1 MRKHELKI
9 EVAATPAELWKA
21 LSTAHGIQSWFAPI
35 ARVEPGAGG
44 GITIGWGP
52 GMEFTQA
59 IDVWEPEQR
68 LSAGRVE
75 YYIEGN
81 GDTTI
86 LRLVESGFGDDAKF
100 DGEFEST
107 GKAWPVFMTMLKR
120 SAEAGIDSCSPAT
133 TFRFLDIP
141 SVDVWHRLLAE
152 KQFCDSLVGGT
163 IRHFDPRGC
172 YCVDFADKM
181 LSVFAENCGGKTALT
196 LTWLLY
202 VQSGGQGSGQGS
214 SDAWR
219 EKWTGFIDGL
229 FPSEPEK

>member
-21 LSTAHGIQSWFAPI
+21 LTTAHGIESWFAPI
-35 ARVEPGAGG
+35 AKVEPGVGG
-44 GITIGWGP
+44 GITVGWGP

-59 IDVWEPEQR
+59 IEVWEPEHH
-68 LSAGRVE
+68 LHAGRVD

-133 TFRFLDIP
+133 TFRFLDTP
-141 SVDVWHRLLAE
+141 SVEVWHRLIAE
-152 KQFCDSLVGGT
+152 KQFCDALVGGT

-181 LSVFAENCGGKTALT
+181 LSVFAENCGGKTTLT
-196 LTWLLY
+196 VTWLLY
-202 VQSGGQGSGQGS
+202 GQGS
-214 SDAWR
+214 SSDEWR
-219 EKWTGFIDGL
+219 DKWTGLIDRL
-229 FPSEPEK
+229 FPSEPAS

>member
-21 LSTAHGIQSWFAPI
+21 LSTAQGIQSWFAPI
-35 ARVEPGAGG
+35 ARVEPGVGG
-44 GITIGWGP
+44 GITVGWGP

-59 IDVWEPEQR
+59 IEVWEPEQH
-68 LSAGRVE
+68 LHAGRVD

-120 SAEAGIDSCSPAT
+120 SAEAGIDSCTTAA

-141 SVDVWHRLLAE
+141 SVEVWHRLIAE
-152 KQFCDSLVGGT
+152 KQFCDALVGGT

-181 LSVFAENCGGKTALT
+181 LSVFAENCAGKTALT
-196 LTWLLY
+196 VTWLLY
-202 VQSGGQGSGQGS
+202 GQGS
-214 SDAWR
+214 SDEWR
-219 EKWTGFIDGL
+219 DKWTQLIDRL
-229 FPSEPEK
+229 FPSEPVS

>member
-9 EVAATPAELWKA
+9 EVAATPSELWKA

-35 ARVEPGAGG
+35 ARVEPGVGG
-44 GITIGWGP
+44 GITVGWGP

-59 IDVWEPEQR
+59 IEVWEPEQH
-68 LSAGRVE
+68 LHAGRVD

-120 SAEAGIDSCSPAT
+120 SAEAGIDSCKTAA

-141 SVDVWHRLLAE
+141 SVEVWHRLIAE
-152 KQFCDSLVGGT
+152 KQFCDALVGGT

-196 LTWLLY
+196 VTWLLY
-202 VQSGGQGSGQGS
+202 GHT
-214 SDAWR
+214 DAGKDADTWR
-219 EKWTGFIDGL
+219 DRWRQLIDKTVGT
-229 FPSEPEK
+229 ENT

>member
-21 LSTAHGIQSWFAPI
+21 LSTAQGIQSWFAPI
-35 ARVEPGAGG
+35 ARVEPGVGG
-44 GITIGWGP
+44 GITVGWGP

-59 IDVWEPEQR
+59 IEVWEPEQH
-68 LSAGRVE
+68 LHAGRVD

-120 SAEAGIDSCSPAT
+120 SAEAGIDSCMTAA

-141 SVDVWHRLLAE
+141 SVEVWHRLIAE
-152 KQFCDSLVGGT
+152 KQFCDALVGGT

-196 LTWLLY
+196 VTWLLY
-202 VQSGGQGSGQGS
+202 GQCS
-214 SDAWR
+214 SDEYS
-219 EKWTGFIDGL
+219 EKWTRFIDRL
-229 FPSEPEK
+229 FPSEPES

>member
-21 LSTAHGIQSWFAPI
+21 LSTAQGIQSWFAPI
-35 ARVEPGAGG
+35 ARVEPGVGG
-44 GITIGWGP
+44 GITGGWGP
-52 GMEFTQA
+52 GMDFTQA
-59 IDVWEPEQR
+59 IEVWEPEQH
-68 LSAGRVE
+68 LHAGRVD

-120 SAEAGIDSCSPAT
+120 SAEAGVDSCTTAA

-141 SVDVWHRLLAE
+141 SVEVWHRLIAE
-152 KQFCDSLVGGT
+152 KQFCDALVGGT

-196 LTWLLY
+196 VMWLLY
-202 VQSGGQGSGQGS
+202 GQGSN
-214 SDAWR
+214 DEWR
-219 EKWTGFIDGL
+219 DKWTQLIDRL
-229 FPSEPEK
+229 FHSEPES

>member
-1 MRKHELKI
+1 MRKHDLKI

-21 LSTAHGIQSWFAPI
+21 LTTAHGIESWFAPT
-35 ARVEPGAGG
+35 AQVEPGVGG
-44 GITIGWGP
+44 GITVGWGP

-59 IDVWEPEQR
+59 IEVWEPER
-68 LSAGRVE
+68 HLHAGRVD

-120 SAEAGIDSCSPAT
+120 SAEAGIDSCAT
-133 TFRFLDIP
+133 AATFRFLDIA
-141 SVDVWHRLLAE
+141 SVEVWHRLIAE
-152 KQFCDSLVGGT
+152 KQFCDALVGGT

-172 YCVDFADKM
+172 YCFDFADRM

-196 LTWLLY
+196 FTWLVY
-202 VQSGGQGSGQGS
+202 GQGN
-214 SDAWR
+214 SDETR
-219 EKWTGFIDGL
+219 DTWTQLIDKL
-229 FPSEPEK
+229 FPSEPAS

>member
-21 LSTAHGIQSWFAPI
+21 LTTAHGIQSWFAPI
-35 ARVEPGAGG
+35 ARVEPGVGG
-44 GITIGWGP
+44 GITVGWGP

-59 IDVWEPEQR
+59 IDVWEPEKH
-68 LSAGRVE
+68 LHAGRVD

-81 GDTTI
+81 GATTI

-100 DGEFEST
+100 DSEFEST

-120 SAEAGIDSCSPAT
+120 SAEAGIDSCAT
-133 TFRFLDIP
+133 AATFRFLDIA
-141 SVDVWHRLLAE
+141 SVEVWHRLIAE
-152 KQFCDSLVGGT
+152 KQFCDALVGGT
-163 IRHFDPRGC
+163 VRHFDPRGC

-196 LTWLLY
+196 VTWLLY
-202 VQSGGQGSGQGS
+202 GRT
-214 SDAWR
+214 DANAWR
-219 EKWTGFIDGL
+219 ERWGQLIDKTVGT
-229 FPSEPEK
+229 ENT

>member
-1 MRKHELKI
+1 
-9 EVAATPAELWKA
+9 VAATPAELWKA
-21 LSTAHGIQSWFAPI
+21 LSTAQGIQSWFAPI
-35 ARVEPGAGG
+35 ARVEPGVGG
-44 GITIGWGP
+44 GITVGWGP

-59 IDVWEPEQR
+59 IEVWEPEQH
-68 LSAGRVE
+68 LHAGRVD

-120 SAEAGIDSCSPAT
+120 SAEAGVDSCTTAA

-141 SVDVWHRLLAE
+141 SVEVWHRLIAE
-152 KQFCDSLVGGT
+152 KQFCDALVGGT

-181 LSVFAENCGGKTALT
+181 LSVFAENCAGKTALT
-196 LTWLLY
+196 VTWLLY
-202 VQSGGQGSGQGS
+202 GQGS
-214 SDAWR
+214 SDEWR
-219 EKWTGFIDGL
+219 DKWTQLIDRL
-229 FPSEPEK
+229 FPSEPVS

>member
-1 MRKHELKI
+1 MRKHELKT

-21 LSTAHGIQSWFAPI
+21 LTTAHGIQSWFAPL
-35 ARVEPGAGG
+35 AKVEPGVGG

-59 IDVWEPEQR
+59 IDVWEPEHH
-68 LSAGRVE
+68 LHAGRTD

-107 GKAWPVFMTMLKR
+107 GKAWPVFLTMLKR
-120 SAEAGIDSCSPAT
+120 SAEAGIDSCAT
-133 TFRFLDIP
+133 AAIFRFLDIS

-152 KQFCDSLVGGT
+152 KQFCDALVGGT
-163 IRHFDPRGC
+163 VRHFDPRGC
-172 YCVDFADKM
+172 YCLDFEDRM
-181 LSVFAENCGGKTALT
+181 LTVFSENCGGKAALT
-196 LTWLLY
+196 FTWLLY
-202 VQSGGQGSGQGS
+202 GQGG
-214 SDAWR
+214 A
-219 EKWTGFIDGL
+219 EKWSETWTHFIDGL
-229 FPSEPEK
+229 FPSEGAE

>member
-1 MRKHELKI
+1 MRKHDLKI

-21 LSTAHGIQSWFAPI
+21 LTTAQGIQSWFAPI
-35 ARVEPGAGG
+35 ARVEPGVGG
-44 GITIGWGP
+44 GITVGWGP
-52 GMEFTQA
+52 GMEFTAA
-59 IDVWEPEQR
+59 IDVWEPEKH
-68 LSAGRVE
+68 LHAGRVD

-120 SAEAGIDSCSPAT
+120 SAEAGVDSCTTAA

-141 SVDVWHRLLAE
+141 SVEVWHRLIAE
-152 KQFCDSLVGGT
+152 KQFCDALVGGA

-196 LTWLLY
+196 VTWLLY
-202 VQSGGQGSGQGS
+202 GHTDAGKDA
-214 SDAWR
+214 DAWR
-219 EKWTGFIDGL
+219 DRWEQLIDKTVGT
-229 FPSEPEK
+229 ENT

>member
-9 EVAATPAELWKA
+9 EIAATPAELWKA
-21 LSTAHGIQSWFAPI
+21 LTTAHGIQSWFAPI
-35 ARVEPGAGG
+35 ARVEPGVGG
-44 GITIGWGP
+44 GITVGWGP
-52 GMEFTQA
+52 GMEMTQP
-59 IDVWEPEQR
+59 IEVWEPEKHLR
-68 LSAGRVE
+68 AGHTD
-75 YYIEGN
+75 YYIEGH

-86 LRLVESGFGDDAKF
+86 LRLVQSGFGDDAKF

-120 SAEAGIDSCSPAT
+120 SAEAGVDSCTSAT

-141 SVDVWHRLLAE
+141 SVEVWHRLIAD
-152 KQFCDSLVGGT
+152 KQFCDVLVGGT

-196 LTWLLY
+196 VTWLLY
-202 VQSGGQGSGQGS
+202 GHTET
-214 SDAWR
+214 DANAWR
-219 EKWTGFIDGL
+219 DRWGQLIDKTVGT
-229 FPSEPEK
+229 ENT

>member
-21 LSTAHGIQSWFAPI
+21 LSTAQGIQSWFAPI
-35 ARVEPGAGG
+35 AKVEPGVGG
-44 GITIGWGP
+44 GITVGWGP

-59 IDVWEPEQR
+59 IEVWEPER
-68 LSAGRVE
+68 HLHAGRVD

-120 SAEAGIDSCSPAT
+120 SAEAGVDSCTTAA

-141 SVDVWHRLLAE
+141 SVEVWHRLIAE
-152 KQFCDSLVGGT
+152 KQFCDALVGGT
-163 IRHFDPRGC
+163 IRHFNPRGC

-181 LSVFAENCGGKTALT
+181 LSVFAEDCMGKTALT
-196 LTWLLY
+196 VTWLLY
-202 VQSGGQGSGQGS
+202 GQGS
-214 SDAWR
+214 SDEWR
-219 EKWTGFIDGL
+219 DQWNQLIDRL
-229 FPSEPEK
+229 FPSEPAS

>member
-21 LSTAHGIQSWFAPI
+21 LSTAHGIESWFAPS
-35 ARVEPGAGG
+35 ASVEPGVGG
-44 GITIGWGP
+44 GITVGWGP

-59 IDVWEPEQR
+59 IKVWEPEQQ
-68 LSAGRVE
+68 LHAGRVE

-100 DGEFEST
+100 DSEFEST

-120 SAEAGIDSCSPAT
+120 SAEAGVDSCTTAA

-141 SVDVWHRLLAE
+141 SVEVWHRLLAN
-152 KQFCDSLVGGT
+152 KHFCDALVGGT

-196 LTWLLY
+196 VTWLLY
-202 VQSGGQGSGQGS
+202 GHTGASTDADDWRDRWGQL
-214 SDAWR
+214 
-219 EKWTGFIDGL
+219 IDKTVGT
-229 FPSEPEK
+229 ENT

>member
-21 LSTAHGIQSWFAPI
+21 LTTAHGIQSWFAPI
-35 ARVEPGAGG
+35 AWVEPGVGG
-44 GITIGWGP
+44 GITVGWGP
-52 GMEFTQA
+52 GMEFTEPIA
-59 IDVWEPEQR
+59 VWEPEQH
-68 LSAGRVE
+68 LSAGRTD
-75 YYIEGN
+75 YYIEAN

-86 LRLVESGFGDDAKF
+86 LRLVQSGFGDDAKF

-120 SAEAGIDSCSPAT
+120 SAEAGIDSCAT
-133 TFRFLDIP
+133 AATFRFLDIP
-141 SVDVWHRLLAE
+141 SVEVWHRLIAE
-152 KQFCDSLVGGT
+152 KQFCDALVGGT

-196 LTWLLY
+196 VTWLLY
-202 VQSGGQGSGQGS
+202 GRT
-214 SDAWR
+214 DANAWR
-219 EKWTGFIDGL
+219 ERWGQLIDKTVGT
-229 FPSEPEK
+229 EKT

>member
-21 LSTAHGIQSWFAPI
+21 LTTAHGIESWFAPM
-35 ARVEPGAGG
+35 AKVEPGVGG
-44 GITIGWGP
+44 GITVGWGP

-59 IDVWEPEQR
+59 IDVWEPER
-68 LSAGRVE
+68 HLHAGRTD

-107 GKAWPVFMTMLKR
+107 GKAWPVFLTMLKR
-120 SAEAGIDSCSPAT
+120 SAEAGIDSCTTAA
-133 TFRFLDIP
+133 TFRFLDIA
-141 SVDVWHRLLAE
+141 SSDVWHRLLAE
-152 KQFCDSLVGGT
+152 KQFCDALVGGT

-172 YCVDFADKM
+172 YCFDFADRM
-181 LSVFAENCGGKTALT
+181 LTVFAEKCGGQTALT
-196 LTWLLY
+196 FTWLLY
-202 VQSGGQGSGQGS
+202 GQSGGE
-214 SDAWR
+214 AWGAQ
-219 EKWTGFIDGL
+219 WTAFIDRL
-229 FPSEPEK
+229 FPSEPAS